1 MGQTPGRGQRGL
13 SGWLLLEV
21 QGERAPG
28 PWLAEILLQEWGPL
42 KVLGLEMAQH
52 PRRAWGPECGRLGP

>member
-1 MGQTPGRGQRGL
+1 MGQTPGWGQRGL

-28 PWLAEILLQEWGPL
+28 PWLAESLLWEWGPL
-42 KVLGLEMAQH
+42 QVSGLETAQY
-52 PRRAWGPECGRLGP
+52 PRQALGPECGRLGP